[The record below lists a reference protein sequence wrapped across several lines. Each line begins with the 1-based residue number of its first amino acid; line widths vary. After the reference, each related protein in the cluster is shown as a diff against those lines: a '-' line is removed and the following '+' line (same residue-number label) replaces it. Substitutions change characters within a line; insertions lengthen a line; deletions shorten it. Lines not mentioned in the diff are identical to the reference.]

1 MKGPVAV
8 MGLGVTGRAVCRAL
22 GRRDVAFV
30 AIDDQPADD
39 SEGFVES
46 LGGRMIGAPTTDQLA
61 AALATVEV
69 MLPTPG
75 LPEAHEAFA
84 KACELGLEI
93 CSEFD
98 LAREW
103 DHRPLLAVTG
113 TNGKTTVTEW
123 ATQMLEA
130 SGRRALAVGNT
141 DTPLVTA
148 IDDATT
154 EIFVVEAS
162 SFRLAHTQR
171 FVPRVAT
178 WLNFGPDHLDVHASL
193 QTYEAAKARIWRDQ
207 GEDDVAV
214 VNVDDPVVMRNRPTR
229 PTVKSI
235 GSRGDYREHNGTLW
249 SGDVELLSVDEL
261 WRTLPHDRFD
271 ALAAAAT
278 VESGGA
284 TLDGIRSA
292 LRDFRGLAHRV
303 ELVATSDDVS
313 FYDDSK
319 ATTPHAVSAALA
331 GFASVVLI
339 AGGRNKGIDLA
350 PLADRIEHIRA
361 VVAIGESGDEVG
373 AVFDGLRP
381 VVTAESMEAAVTAA
395 RGLARPGDVVLLSP
409 GCASYDWYPNYR
421 ARGDEFAAIVT
432 TQLGGPA

>member
-1 MKGPVAV
+1 
-8 MGLGVTGRAVCRAL
+8 VCRAL
-22 GRRDVAFV
+22 SSRDIAFV
-30 AIDDQPADD
+30 AIDDRPAPDAH
-39 SEGFVES
+39 GFVES
-46 LGGRMIGAPTTDQLA
+46 VGGQMIEAPTTDQLT
-61 AALATVEV
+61 AALATVDL

-84 KACELGLEI
+84 VARDLGLPI
-93 CSEFD
+93 GSEFD

-103 DHRPLLAVTG
+103 DDRPLLAVTG

-130 SGRRALAVGNT
+130 SGRRAMAVGNT

-193 QTYEAAKARIWRDQ
+193 ETYEAAKARIWRDQ
-207 GEDDVAV
+207 SENDVAV
-214 VNVDDPVVMRNRPTR
+214 VNVDDPVVMRNRPTK

-235 GSRGDYREHNGTLW
+235 GSRGDYREHNGALW

-261 WRTLPHDRFD
+261 WRTLPHDCFD

-278 VESGGA
+278 VESAGA

-339 AGGRNKGIDLA
+339 AGGRNKGIDLV
-350 PLADRIEHIRA
+350 PLADRAEHIRA
-361 VVAIGESGDEVG
+361 VVAIGESGDEV
-373 AVFDGLRP
+373 ATVFDGLRP

-395 RGLARPGDVVLLSP
+395 RGLARPGDVILLSP
-409 GCASYDWYPNYR
+409 GCASYDWYPNYG
-421 ARGDEFAAIVT
+421 ARGDEFAAIVSA
-432 TQLGGPA
+432 QLGGTV

>member
-8 MGLGVTGRAVCRAL
+8 VGLGVTGRAVCRAL
-22 GRRDVAFV
+22 GGRDIPFV
-30 AIDDQPADD
+30 AIDDRPTADAAD
-39 SEGFVES
+39 FVEP
-46 LGGRMIGAPTTDQLA
+46 LGGRLIATPTGDDLA
-61 AALATVEV
+61 AALATVEI
-69 MLPTPG
+69 MMPTPG
-75 LPEAHEAFA
+75 LPEAHEAFTRA
-84 KACELGLEI
+84 RELGLEI

-103 DHRPLLAVTG
+103 DDRPLLAVTG

-123 ATQMLEA
+123 ATQMLAA
-130 SGRRALAVGNT
+130 SGRKAVAVGNT
-141 DTPLVTA
+141 ETPLVAA
-148 IDDATT
+148 IEDAAT

-162 SFRLAHTQR
+162 SFRLAHTRR
-171 FVPRVAT
+171 FAPRVAT

-193 QTYEAAKARIWRDQ
+193 ESYEAAKARIWRDQ

-214 VNVDDPVVMRNRPTR
+214 VNVDDPVVMRNRPTT

-235 GSRGDYREHNGTLW
+235 GSRGDYREHNGSLW
-249 SGDVELLSVDEL
+249 SSDVELLAVDEL

-284 TLDGIRSA
+284 TLEGIRA
-292 LRDFRGLAHRV
+292 GLRDFRGLAHRV
-303 ELVATSDDVS
+303 ELVATADDVS

-339 AGGRNKGIDLA
+339 AGGRNKGIDLG
-350 PLADRIEHIRA
+350 PLADRVDHVRA
-361 VVAIGESGDEVG
+361 VVAIGEAGDEVG

-381 VVTAESMEAAVTAA
+381 VVTAESMEEAVAAA
-395 RGLARPGDVVLLSP
+395 RSLARPGDAILLSP
-409 GCASYDWYPNYR
+409 GCASYDWYPNYG
-421 ARGDEFAAIVT
+421 ARGDEFVAIVT
-432 TQLGGPA
+432 AQLGGSA